1 MLAMQSSHNNTSSY
15 LITYKHSKQTMPIY
29 QYQNQTM
36 SNFPLSIEFASN
48 KAHPSFRLL
57 HSTMDIS
64 WEASLQE
71 YRQEAEQEQHPLRMR
86 VKRLLSTRCPQKT
99 DMVSSYCQE
108 CNDDEYPTTSTMKEE
123 EVEDCQSTLFGSS
136 DFDTPSGYSSQPL
149 QCIPISPSTPSHWP
163 TLEEVSGDTN
173 TDDVLPIPTPTP
185 ISHKVLLQKKE
196 STMYNERGLDDFVV
210 KLRHREPD
218 RRRVVRIARCA

>member
-1 MLAMQSSHNNTSSY
+1 
-15 LITYKHSKQTMPIY
+15 
-29 QYQNQTM
+29 M
-36 SNFPLSIEFASN
+36 SNKLPISIEFASN

-64 WEASLQE
+64 WEESLE
-71 YRQEAEQEQHPLRMR
+71 TYRQEAEQEQHPLRMR
-86 VKRLLSTRCPQKT
+86 VKRLLSTRRPQKT

-108 CNDDEYPTTSTMKEE
+108 CNDDDVSSTPTMKEE
-123 EVEDCQSTLFGSS
+123 DEEDCQSTLFGSS

-149 QCIPISPSTPSHWP
+149 QCVPISTPSHWP

-173 TDDVLPIPTPTP
+173 TDDILPIPTPTP

-210 KLRHREPD
+210 KLRYRELDHR
-218 RRRVVRIARCA
+218 RGVVRIARCA